1 MPVSGGS
8 LPFATRVMLI
18 FAIAFVMDLVY
29 VAAAAVHFTRAG
41 ALGAFVRAKVAA
53 LAGLPKALRKRRQV
67 QRTRRVEAAQLRPL
81 LVTGWLS
88 TKLREKRFDAE
99 LAGLIN
105 SQQIKLDE
113 TRTGN
118 RTFFEDF
125 TWEHS
130 LSSPQVLSINIAG
143 SF

>member
-1 MPVSGGS
+1 MS
-8 LPFATRVMLI
+8 
-18 FAIAFVMDLVY
+18 
-29 VAAAAVHFTRAG
+29 
-41 ALGAFVRAKVAA
+41 
-53 LAGLPKALRKRRQV
+53 LRKKR
-67 QRTRRVEAAQLRPL
+67 
-81 LVTGWLS
+81 LS
-88 TKLREKRFDAE
+88 MNESPALIPQEDQQSFDAE

-130 LSSPQVLSINIAG
+130 LSGQQVTSIAG

>member
-1 MPVSGGS
+1 MS
-8 LPFATRVMLI
+8 
-18 FAIAFVMDLVY
+18 
-29 VAAAAVHFTRAG
+29 
-41 ALGAFVRAKVAA
+41 
-53 LAGLPKALRKRRQV
+53 LRKKR
-67 QRTRRVEAAQLRPL
+67 
-81 LVTGWLS
+81 LS
-88 TKLREKRFDAE
+88 MNESPALISQEDQQSFDAE

-130 LSSPQVLSINIAG
+130 LSGQQVTSIAG

>member
-1 MPVSGGS
+1 MTIRKKRLSMKGS
-8 LPFATRVMLI
+8 LA
-18 FAIAFVMDLVY
+18 LV
-29 VAAAAVHFTRAG
+29 
-41 ALGAFVRAKVAA
+41 
-53 LAGLPKALRKRRQV
+53 PQED
-67 QRTRRVEAAQLRPL
+67 QQ
-81 LVTGWLS
+81 S
-88 TKLREKRFDAE
+88 FDAE

-118 RTFFEDF
+118 LTFFEDF

-130 LSSPQVLSINIAG
+130 LSGPQVTSIDIAG

>member
-1 MPVSGGS
+1 MS
-8 LPFATRVMLI
+8 
-18 FAIAFVMDLVY
+18 
-29 VAAAAVHFTRAG
+29 
-41 ALGAFVRAKVAA
+41 
-53 LAGLPKALRKRRQV
+53 LRKKR
-67 QRTRRVEAAQLRPL
+67 
-81 LVTGWLS
+81 LS
-88 TKLREKRFDAE
+88 MNESPALISQEDQQSFDAE

-130 LSSPQVLSINIAG
+130 LSGPQVTSIDIAG

>member
-1 MPVSGGS
+1 MS
-8 LPFATRVMLI
+8 
-18 FAIAFVMDLVY
+18 
-29 VAAAAVHFTRAG
+29 
-41 ALGAFVRAKVAA
+41 
-53 LAGLPKALRKRRQV
+53 LRKKR
-67 QRTRRVEAAQLRPL
+67 
-81 LVTGWLS
+81 LS
-88 TKLREKRFDAE
+88 MNESPALIPQEDQQSFDAE

-130 LSSPQVLSINIAG
+130 LSGSQVLSINIAG

>member
-1 MPVSGGS
+1 MS
-8 LPFATRVMLI
+8 
-18 FAIAFVMDLVY
+18 
-29 VAAAAVHFTRAG
+29 
-41 ALGAFVRAKVAA
+41 
-53 LAGLPKALRKRRQV
+53 LRKKR
-67 QRTRRVEAAQLRPL
+67 
-81 LVTGWLS
+81 LS
-88 TKLREKRFDAE
+88 MNESPALIPQEDQQSFDAE

-130 LSSPQVLSINIAG
+130 LSGSQDNSIEFAG
-143 SF
+143 FF

>member
-1 MPVSGGS
+1 MS
-8 LPFATRVMLI
+8 
-18 FAIAFVMDLVY
+18 
-29 VAAAAVHFTRAG
+29 
-41 ALGAFVRAKVAA
+41 
-53 LAGLPKALRKRRQV
+53 LRKKR
-67 QRTRRVEAAQLRPL
+67 
-81 LVTGWLS
+81 LS
-88 TKLREKRFDAE
+88 MNESPALISQEDQQSFDAE

-125 TWEHS
+125 MLEHS
-130 LSSPQVLSINIAG
+130 LSGPQVTSIAG